1 MTLLLLFQRWI
12 LVNKNMVIFCI
23 EMTYRL
29 RKALHV
35 HENPLVYMYVDEYVE
50 YHGMK
55 RWVMVNLNDRI

>member
-1 MTLLLLFQRWI
+1 
-12 LVNKNMVIFCI
+12 MVIFCI